1 MGLLPL
7 APEASASA
15 SSATSAVEIL
25 PGRNGHYNLRRYN
38 RSMHLSVAR
47 LCLDC
52 QEIHDADRCPVCT
65 SEVFGFITRWVKV
78 DPAPRHVPASNK
90 RTADSARIDG
100 YRQILG
106 VKPRRSR
113 AASWLRRG
121 GILMAAGYLARWGWQ
136 LAAQQK
142 NAPPRPPAGDN

>member
-1 MGLLPL
+1 MGRNRHY
-7 APEASASA
+7 
-15 SSATSAVEIL
+15 IL
-25 PGRNGHYNLRRYN
+25 PRYN
-38 RSMHLSVAR
+38 RPMHLSVAR

-78 DPAPRHVPASNK
+78 DPPPRHISSNHE
-90 RTADSARIDG
+90 RTVDSSRVDG

-142 NAPPRPPAGDN
+142 NTAQRPPAGDN

>member
-1 MGLLPL
+1 
-7 APEASASA
+7 
-15 SSATSAVEIL
+15 
-25 PGRNGHYNLRRYN
+25 
-38 RSMHLSVAR
+38 MHLSVAR

-65 SEVFGFITRWVKV
+65 SEVFGFITRWVTV
-78 DPAPRHVPASNK
+78 DPVPRHVAANDK
-90 RTADSARIDG
+90 RAADSSRIDG

-113 AASWLRRG
+113 AASWLRKG
-121 GILMAAGYLARWGWQ
+121 GLLMAAGYLARWGWQ

-142 NAPPRPPAGDN
+142 QTGRRPTAGDN